1 MAVPTLDELMTRW
14 QQAREQG
21 KPLTPEELCRDCPDL
36 ISQVKARIAA
46 IEVAVRDLPAVV
58 TEPTGPS
65 VVPGRHPN
73 PPTSLPPAANEPP
86 PDLSFLE
93 PAKGSGELGRLGPY
107 RVLAVLGQ
115 GGLGLT
121 LRGQDATSQR
131 EVVLKAM
138 YPDLAKDKEI
148 RHLFRQEARNASTLD
163 HPRLVHVLHTD
174 TANGIP
180 YLAMP
185 VLQGEPLTR
194 RLSSRP
200 LPMTEVV
207 RLGKAIAEA
216 LEAIHVR
223 GLAHRDLK
231 PGNVWL
237 EKDSGQVLLLDYGLA
252 RSLEGSPEHSRDSR
266 LIGVAAYLAPEQLRE
281 PMRAD
286 RRADFFALGCLLFE
300 MATGRRAFPG
310 ETVMD
315 VTLAIRSENP
325 DPFQVN
331 PAIPKEL
338 GWLIRNLLRKDP
350 AQRPETARQVLN
362 KLDDIERVLAQPKRA
377 EPLPAPSRTW
387 LWVLLAVLILGGVA
401 GAVWYLVWKP

>member
-1 MAVPTLDELMTRW
+1 MSA
-14 QQAREQG
+14 
-21 KPLTPEELCRDCPDL
+21 
-36 ISQVKARIAA
+36 
-46 IEVAVRDLPAVV
+46 
-58 TEPTGPS
+58 
-65 VVPGRHPN
+65 
-73 PPTSLPPAANEPP
+73 

-93 PAKGSGELGRLGPY
+93 PARGPGELGRLGPY
-107 RVLAVLGQ
+107 RILAVLGQ

-121 LRGQDATSQR
+121 LRGQDTANNR

-138 YPDLAKDKEI
+138 YPDLAKDKAI

-163 HPRLVHVLHTD
+163 HPRLVQVLHTD

-180 YLAMP
+180 YLVMP
-185 VLQGEPLTR
+185 ALTGEPLSR

-200 LPMTEVV
+200 LPMAEVV
-207 RLGKAIAEA
+207 RLGKSIAEA

-237 EKDSGQVLLLDYGLA
+237 SPDQQVLLLDYGLA

-266 LIGVAAYLAPEQLRE
+266 LIGTAAYLAPEQVRE

-286 RRADFFALGCLLFE
+286 RRADFFALGCLLYE

-315 VTLAIRSENP
+315 VLLEIRAEHPP
-325 DPFQVN
+325 DPLKVN
-331 PAIPKEL
+331 PEMPKEL

-350 AQRPETARQVLN
+350 AQRPETARQILN
-362 KLDDIERVLAQPKRA
+362 KLDDVERILAQPRRA
-377 EPLPAPSRTW
+377 EPLPSSRAW
-387 LWVLLAVLILGGVA
+387 LWVLLAVLALGALA
-401 GAVWYLVWKP
+401 GAAWWAWGRP